1 MACCCWRRPKT
12 REGLHHG
19 QVHRSRSLDREP
31 AGEYLDLVLE
41 DPKAHQGPSEK
52 NQSACQQQPAMG
64 NSQSTVAED
73 GQKDTLMKSG
83 STSSLK
89 SEVSHKSS
97 SSRRSKVTF
106 TELTPE
112 IHMIPP
118 KSPPKP
124 KRSKGSARSPVTAE
138 EEMDLIMAMRS
149 DDEASQAAFQFDL
162 GKQAEVVSLEDIER
176 NQERPYA
183 QIHRVEEPQEK
194 IYDQVAGREDTPEDV
209 QQVDSC
215 EDRVHEARTW
225 LKRPQLDTILYRHT
239 HLTAPISLWTPS
251 LKGGEGFCLSKHSF
265 GSFMK
270 SAC

>member
-1 MACCCWRRPKT
+1 MVACCCWRRPKT
-12 REGLHHG
+12 TREGPHRG
-19 QVHRSRSLDREP
+19 QVLRSRSLDREP

-41 DPKAHQGPSEK
+41 DPTAQQGPSEK
-52 NQSACQQQPAMG
+52 NQSACQQQPTMG
-64 NSQSTVAED
+64 NSQSTVAGD

-149 DDEASQAAFQFDL
+149 DEASQAAFQFDL
-162 GKQAEVVSLEDIER
+162 GKQAEVVCLEDIER
-176 NQERPYA
+176 NRERPYA
-183 QIHRVEEPQEK
+183 QIHRLQEPQEK
-194 IYDQVAGREDTPEDV
+194 IYDQVPCREDTPEDV
-209 QQVDSC
+209 HQVELC
-215 EDRVHEARTW
+215 EDIADEARTW
-225 LKRPQLDTILYRHT
+225 PKRPQI
-239 HLTAPISLWTPS
+239 
-251 LKGGEGFCLSKHSF
+251 
-265 GSFMK
+265 
-270 SAC
+270 